1 MMSSLQTP
9 AWRTTCRLESASE
22 RAMAPALAPLTP
34 PRPHATAAAALL
46 ARLSPVRRP
55 IASNLNLSLSIPRQ
69 MNMHDDNADEP
80 HFRCRLEMLV
90 RNHKNNWVHSQK
102 RGPEWAFYVPRHP
115 PPPDCDETVYKAGDL
130 HVECFLCHAAKQG
143 RLYSQ
148 FPAAPDEET
157 KAHDDEVSFW
167 APPIPRTKDGTHAK
181 HTIFYQSKNG
191 NNSLR
196 KHLRVN
202 HFEEFKQVS
211 NQLKPAAGSSASAAV
226 TSGTTMKQDTD
237 DTLKTHFRSTKR
249 RKTSDPKL
257 CEELLPDLAE
267 KGRRRIKEALVGVRG
282 VAITFDLWMSRK
294 SEDNLSVDA
303 HFIDRNWSWRHFHIG
318 IVSCKDSSAGED
330 IAPRMEPALTEYALC
345 DRAVTWKMLAHLLMK
360 RKVVDY
366 LLNDDIKEMTDAMIT
381 RILEDVDDML
391 APFYV
396 FDQSRGH
403 EVMATMLDPRLVGG
417 VVFVDALAAKYGDR
431 AAARSDAIMLI
442 KQYKDDVLLEA
453 LLTLHRTMEEAK
465 QAVGDAERAA
475 GDGGTAGDEAED
487 DLDLMRDEEPDEGAL
502 ELMAEDNMKHMVEAE
517 WSRYLTK
524 ASQLRKAGGFEKGKT
539 VLDWWRMHHADFP
552 LVAELARLLL
562 CIPAS
567 QIECERIF
575 PLAGLVTKHL
585 RNRMGVEMMSQEV
598 FIKKNFDAATEVQD
612 ILMQAYGPQTYITTL
627 ASSVNIPSE
636 LHEARKLAAAL
647 EDELPDSDISP
658 TALDVDLADAEQQ
671 LNDMQTVC
679 EDNQRYML

>member
-9 AWRTTCRLESASE
+9 AWRTACRLESASE

-46 ARLSPVRRP
+46 ARLPPVRRP

-69 MNMHDDNADEP
+69 MNMTTTLTSRT
-80 HFRCRLEMLV
+80 FRCRLEMLV

-143 RLYSQ
+143 RLHSQ
-148 FPAAPDEET
+148 FPAAPNEET
-157 KAHDDEVSFW
+157 QAHDDEVSFW

-196 KHLRVN
+196 KHLRVY
-202 HFEEFKQVS
+202 HSEEFKQVS
-211 NQLKPAAGSSASAAV
+211 NQLKPAAGSTASAPV

-249 RKTSDPKL
+249 RKTSDPKVSL
-257 CEELLPDLAE
+257 LWRMLAILVVFCCLPFSIVENPYFQAFIWFLDASMPLPSRRKLREELLPDLAE

-345 DRAVTWKMLAHLLMK
+345 DRVVAVVKDGGGNLSTATRVLTWKMLAHLLMK

-417 VVFVDALAAKYGDR
+417 VLFVDALAAKHGDR
-431 AAARSDAIMLI
+431 AAARSVAIMLI

-465 QAVGDAERAA
+465 QAAGDAERAA
-475 GDGGTAGDEAED
+475 GDGGTARDEAED

-502 ELMAEDNMKHMVEAE
+502 ELMAEDNRKHMVEAE

-524 ASQLRKAGGFEKGKT
+524 AS
-539 VLDWWRMHHADFP
+539 
-552 LVAELARLLL
+552 
-562 CIPAS
+562 
-567 QIECERIF
+567 
-575 PLAGLVTKHL
+575 
-585 RNRMGVEMMSQEV
+585 
-598 FIKKNFDAATEVQD
+598 
-612 ILMQAYGPQTYITTL
+612 
-627 ASSVNIPSE
+627 
-636 LHEARKLAAAL
+636 
-647 EDELPDSDISP
+647 
-658 TALDVDLADAEQQ
+658 
-671 LNDMQTVC
+671 
-679 EDNQRYML
+679 

>member
-1 MMSSLQTP
+1 MEDSVPAGERVGAGDGAGVGATHTCPPTCHSS
-9 AWRTTCRLESASE
+9 RR
-22 RAMAPALAPLTP
+22 P
-34 PRPHATAAAALL
+34 PRPPAASASSD
-46 ARLSPVRRP
+46 RVEPQP
-55 IASNLNLSLSIPRQ
+55 IVVDPEADE
-69 MNMHDDNADEP
+69 HDDNADEP

-102 RGPEWAFYVPRHP
+102 RDPEWAFYVPRHP

-130 HVECFLCHAAKQG
+130 HVECFLCHAPKQG
-143 RLYSQ
+143 RLHSQ

-157 KAHDDEVSFW
+157 QAHDDEVSFW
-167 APPIPRTKDGTHAK
+167 APPVPRTKDGTHAK

-196 KHLRVN
+196 KHLRVY
-202 HFEEFKQVS
+202 HSEELKQVS
-211 NQLKPAAGSSASAAV
+211 NQLKSAAGSTASAAV

-249 RKTSDPKL
+249 RKTSDPKVSLFWRMLAILVVFCCLPFSIVENPYFQAFIWFLDASMPLPSRRKL

-267 KGRRRIKEALVGVRG
+267 KGRRRIKEALVG
-282 VAITFDLWMSRK
+282 
-294 SEDNLSVDA
+294 
-303 HFIDRNWSWRHFHIG
+303 
-318 IVSCKDSSAGED
+318 
-330 IAPRMEPALTEYALC
+330 
-345 DRAVTWKMLAHLLMK
+345 TWKMLAHLLMK

-366 LLNDDIKEMTDAMIT
+366 LYDEMRETAHLRRRRPEHSEWQVAEAVEGVLGHPCSVVTQSQSQHAHWLNDDIKEMTDAMIT

-417 VVFVDALAAKYGDR
+417 VVFVDALAAKHGDR

-465 QAVGDAERAA
+465 QAAGDAERAA

-502 ELMAEDNMKHMVEAE
+502 ELMAEDNRKHMVEAE

-539 VLDWWRMHHADFP
+539 GWSP
-552 LVAELARLLL
+552 
-562 CIPAS
+562 S
-567 QIECERIF
+567 
-575 PLAGLVTKHL
+575 TKH
-585 RNRMGVEMMSQEV
+585 RMGVEMMSQQV
-598 FIKKNFDAATEVQD
+598 FIKKNVDAATEVQD
-612 ILMQAYGPQTYITTL
+612 ILMQAYGPQTYRTTL

-679 EDNQRYML
+679 EDNQRYMM